1 MWNRESHYLR
11 DRIRYPRRVFANRNL
26 RLASV
31 DAIGFDMDYTLA
43 IYTEA
48 VEELVVRLAAERL
61 VAGGNYPASL
71 LELSYDPDF
80 PVRGLVIDTKLGTI
94 FKMDRH
100 QHVQRA
106 MHGTKKL
113 SREMRRSTYRN
124 TEIRPYLARYE
135 LMDTLF
141 ELPEM
146 FLYAALVDW
155 IDATLPSNK
164 RRRAY
169 QTAYQDLREVIDC
182 VHRDGSLKTVIRM
195 DPGTYLERDP
205 DLLPTLRD
213 FRSVGKKLFLMTNS
227 EWEYTHAVMSFLA
240 GSTDLDDFGWMD
252 LFDVVISFAKKP
264 SFFRE
269 SEPFVQA
276 HPAPL
281 DRTPVESLERGVA
294 YTGGNLKDFERMT
307 GWKGDSVLY
316 VGDHIYGDVLRS
328 KKTAGWRTA
337 LIVPE
342 MERELTRIERAVPYL
357 NERESLERARQRFED
372 ELAYQERVRKQE
384 LESGGEVE
392 GHSLQAVEE
401 RIAILREQLHDNR
414 ARKKVV
420 NQHANRYFNPYW
432 GRLFRAG
439 AESSSFGAQVVR
451 FACLYTGRVSNFRS
465 YPPTHYFQRPE
476 ERMAHERFDLY

>member
-1 MWNRESHYLR
+1 MPA
-11 DRIRYPRRVFANRNL
+11 RYAEPGSLTMRVGCVSASACRPRRQRAY
-26 RLASV
+26 SSS
-31 DAIGFDMDYTLA
+31 TPHP
-43 IYTEA
+43 
-48 VEELVVRLAAERL
+48 EESARGGADVVLD
-61 VAGGNYPASL
+61 GSG
-71 LELSYDPDF
+71 SYDPDF

-169 QTAYQDLREVIDC
+169 QTAYTDLREVIDC

-213 FRSVGKKLFLMTNS
+213 FRAVGKKLFLMTNS
-227 EWEYTHAVMSFLA
+227 EWEYTHAVMSFLS
-240 GSTDLDDFGWMD
+240 GSTDLDDFGWME

-269 SEPFVQA
+269 S
-276 HPAPL
+276 
-281 DRTPVESLERGVA
+281 
-294 YTGGNLKDFERMT
+294 DF
-307 GWKGDSVLY
+307 
-316 VGDHIYGDVLRS
+316 
-328 KKTAGWRTA
+328 
-337 LIVPE
+337 
-342 MERELTRIERAVPYL
+342 
-357 NERESLERARQRFED
+357 
-372 ELAYQERVRKQE
+372 
-384 LESGGEVE
+384 
-392 GHSLQAVEE
+392 
-401 RIAILREQLHDNR
+401 
-414 ARKKVV
+414 
-420 NQHANRYFNPYW
+420 
-432 GRLFRAG
+432 
-439 AESSSFGAQVVR
+439 
-451 FACLYTGRVSNFRS
+451 
-465 YPPTHYFQRPE
+465 
-476 ERMAHERFDLY
+476 